1 VGQGPPYDPEKRWDK
16 AHPTVTSRISA
27 VLRYIYA
34 NMHFWHISTER
45 RTIRLAFLSALSPRP
60 SALPTSPLIPAR
72 PCGSFHAMAPTP
84 SQATLPEA
92 AASPGVEPSR
102 VAEFEHS
109 LDELEQL
116 VQRMEHGDLS
126 LDDSLK
132 TYERGIALYRNCQT
146 ALEQAELRVKL
157 LYDPETPD
165 EAEDFKPDTP

>member
-1 VGQGPPYDPEKRWDK
+1 
-16 AHPTVTSRISA
+16 
-27 VLRYIYA
+27 
-34 NMHFWHISTER
+34 
-45 RTIRLAFLSALSPRP
+45 
-60 SALPTSPLIPAR
+60 
-72 PCGSFHAMAPTP
+72 MAPTP
-84 SQATLPEA
+84 SQANLPEA
-92 AASPGVEPSR
+92 GSSPAVEPSR

-157 LYDPETPD
+157 LYDPESPD